1 MTDVSFNK
9 LKQSYFSHYID
20 ISSGNIDISANS
32 NDTFVRFTGNDTS
45 YCTIDLSYVDMNI
58 IANAW
63 DPTSRDI
70 IEFPTTNYAQQFT
83 NIYGFDERDGKHT
96 VLIVPQKNGN
106 LASGIDVYPT
116 IYKFDIPSNSSFGDP
131 TRQWIFDTSINYT
144 DLVDSISMSYDT
156 RTIACLSGN
165 NIYIYYHND
174 VSYGLVK
181 QIPDLYNTNID
192 YDSTTTENGANV
204 SLQSYD
210 TYRTPTLGSA
220 GLNKDGSKMVISNF
234 LPYFGYSI
242 NMYTNGMHLPRIKT
256 YTTTDNWDS
265 YTIVN
270 IHSPSSGSYP
280 TDFQTSG
287 TGLGN
292 MYSGYANCSISHD
305 GLIMF
310 SQYYMNQQNEYGGLE
325 VALYRW
331 DTENNGWI
339 YEVERSWHDNLQGGI
354 YYPRD
359 SNLSANG
366 NHAVMVQTYYK
377 RNSDDHTIA
386 SSWTYHNPI
395 VSGLNIVDDRSS
407 VIAYNASNDLTYITN
422 NGDRYIVYLSNTNE
436 IRVYKN
442 DTPASV
448 TNGVYSS
455 GGTTFTLENTFTPDS
470 GIATGNRRSYQGDL
484 SNGQFIF
491 YTDYNCDSGSYT
503 NIGKTYSYF
512 TNDITV
518 NDSHVTNIRSPFDI
532 QYTINDTRIG
542 LMSELTGFS
551 ATNKNFEIAH
561 PILEN
566 KKLRH
571 TCIETPQLAN
581 MYSGHSQLQEGKVT
595 IDLDEMFHLTTGTFS
610 LLNKETYILTS
621 NETDFDEVKGAVEK
635 SVFTIECENID
646 SSANVSWIVFGKRND
661 KFVYQSN
668 IVDDSGNY
676 ITEF

>member
-58 IANAW
+58 VANAW

-204 SLQSYD
+204 SFQSYD
-210 TYRTPTLGSA
+210 NYRTPTLGSS
-220 GLNKDGSKMVISNF
+220 GLNKDGSKMVISNYF
-234 LPYFGYSI
+234 PTFGYNI
-242 NMYTNGMHLPRIKT
+242 PLYTNGIFLPRIKT
-256 YTTTDNWDS
+256 YTTTDNWDN

-270 IHSPSSGSYP
+270 IHTPQSPE

-287 TGLGN
+287 TGDGDEL
-292 MYSGYANCSISHD
+292 SGDANCSISHD

-310 SQYYMNQQNEYGGLE
+310 SQYYINQRNEYGALE
-325 VALYRW
+325 LAIYRW

-339 YEVERSWHDNLQGGI
+339 YEFDRSWYDNSQSGI

-366 NHAVMVQTYYK
+366 NHAVMVQNYFR
-377 RNSDDHTIA
+377 RNSDDHTKT
-386 SSWTYHNPI
+386 STWTYHHPI
-395 VSGLNIVDDRSS
+395 VSELNNIIVDDRSS
-407 VIAYNASNDLTYITN
+407 AIAYSPSNDLTYITN
-422 NGDRYIVYLSNTNE
+422 NGDRYIVYLSSTNE

-448 TNGVYSS
+448 TEGVYSS

-470 GIATGNRRSYQGDL
+470 GINTTSRRSYQGDL

-491 YTDYNCDSGSYT
+491 YTDYNYDTGSYT